1 MISSSGDPSSTAAPE
16 TLSRQACPVTVTLD
30 AIGGKWKPLIVYY
43 LLGGT
48 CRFGELRR
56 HIPTVTQQMLT
67 LQLRELE
74 RDGLVHREV
83 YAEVPP
89 KVGHPR
95 THHHADDRVG
105 ARLHRPRC
113 EVVMRSLRFSG
124 SRVRVTGDIVCAV
137 PAVCRDPATRWIGIR
152 AGQRWGWA
160 GAGSNRR
167 PSAFQADAR
176 TD

>member
-1 MISSSGDPSSTAAPE
+1 MTTPAQHAATAAPE
-16 TLSRQACPVTVTLD
+16 DLSRQACPVTATLD

-43 LLGGT
+43 LLRGT

-89 KVGHPR
+89 KVEYSLTPLGVTLGPVIARMTEWGH
-95 THHHADDRVG
+95 DFL
-105 ARLHRPRC
+105 ARERAA
-113 EVVMRSLRFSG
+113 S
-124 SRVRVTGDIVCAV
+124 
-137 PAVCRDPATRWIGIR
+137 DPA
-152 AGQRWGWA
+152 
-160 GAGSNRR
+160 
-167 PSAFQADAR
+167 
-176 TD
+176 

>member
-1 MISSSGDPSSTAAPE
+1 MGSTPAFGPE
-16 TLSRQACPVTVTLD
+16 VTPHLSRDACPVTATLD

-43 LLGGT
+43 LLQGT

-89 KVGHPR
+89 KVEYSL
-95 THHHADDRVG
+95 TALG
-105 ARLHRPRC
+105 ASLEP
-113 EVVMRSLRFSG
+113 VVTTMTDWGRHYLAR
-124 SRVRVTGDIVCAV
+124 AV
-137 PAVCRDPATRWIGIR
+137 PD
-152 AGQRWGWA
+152 
-160 GAGSNRR
+160 
-167 PSAFQADAR
+167 
-176 TD
+176 